1 MSSIS
6 QVYADDNTAAAS
18 MTFTEHLEE
27 LRARIFKILL
37 AVCLGMAVSY
47 LYIDEIVA
55 IITSPAGKLY
65 YLRPAEAFFIYL
77 KVGVVAGLVL
87 ASPLV
92 FYQIW
97 AFIMPALSVTQRLR
111 LWLVVFSSVS
121 FFLAGLLFAYSLV
134 LPLGLK
140 FFMGFDTFYVQPM
153 ISMESYIDFILMLIL
168 PFGVV
173 AEMPLVL
180 TLAACAG
187 LVTSQLLTK
196 VRPYVIFG
204 IFVLAAIIT
213 PPDVVSQLLL
223 ALPMIGLYEAGLLFI
238 RHILRK

>member
-47 LYIDEIVA
+47 LYIDEIIT

-92 FYQIW
+92 FIRYGH
-97 AFIMPALSVTQRLR
+97 LLCRLY
-111 LWLVVFSSVS
+111 L
-121 FFLAGLLFAYSLV
+121 
-134 LPLGLK
+134 
-140 FFMGFDTFYVQPM
+140 
-153 ISMESYIDFILMLIL
+153 
-168 PFGVV
+168 
-173 AEMPLVL
+173 
-180 TLAACAG
+180 
-187 LVTSQLLTK
+187 
-196 VRPYVIFG
+196 
-204 IFVLAAIIT
+204 
-213 PPDVVSQLLL
+213 
-223 ALPMIGLYEAGLLFI
+223 
-238 RHILRK
+238 

>member
-121 FFLAGLLFAYSLV
+121 FFLAGLLFAYFLV

-153 ISMESYIDFILMLIL
+153 ISMESYIDFILTLIL

-180 TLAACAG
+180 TLAACTG

-196 VRPYVIFG
+196 VRPYVIFC

>member
-37 AVCLGMAVSY
+37 AVCLGMAASY
-47 LYIDEIVA
+47 LYIDEIIT

-121 FFLAGLLFAYSLV
+121 FFLAGLLFAYFLV

-187 LVTSQLLTK
+187 LVTSQLLIK

-223 ALPMIGLYEAGLLFI
+223 ALPMIGLYEADLLFI
-238 RHILRK
+238 RYILRR

>member
-1 MSSIS
+1 MVTIPIATGPL
-6 QVYADDNTAAAS
+6 QVMIAAAVRKPTTAAS
-18 MTFTEHLEE
+18 
-27 LRARIFKILL
+27 
-37 AVCLGMAVSY
+37 
-47 LYIDEIVA
+47 
-55 IITSPAGKLY
+55 
-65 YLRPAEAFFIYL
+65 
-77 KVGVVAGLVL
+77 
-87 ASPLV
+87 
-92 FYQIW
+92 
-97 AFIMPALSVTQRLR
+97 
-111 LWLVVFSSVS
+111 
-121 FFLAGLLFAYSLV
+121 
-134 LPLGLK
+134 
-140 FFMGFDTFYVQPM
+140 
-153 ISMESYIDFILMLIL
+153 
-168 PFGVV
+168 FGVV